1 MELIKLEN
9 IHKTYYRGELEIPV
23 LQGVSLRIE
32 PGEMIALV
40 GTSGSGKSTL
50 MNIVGCLD
58 RPTAGKYWLDGQEIS
73 AIPAEQRAVVR
84 NLKIGFVFQN
94 FNLLPRTSALQ
105 NVMMPLNYTAAHLTN
120 QECRHR
126 AEAALQLV
134 GLGDRM
140 DHEPSQLSGG
150 QQQRV
155 AIARALINRPPVLFA
170 DEPTGNLDS
179 RTTEDVLKMFQKL
192 NEEEGLTIII
202 VTHDENVARHTKRI
216 IRMKDGMIIEE
227 GAPQNRLAA
236 GPDKPT
242 KAGKA
247 LPDEHETSGDIIKAG
262 WRILRLALH
271 ALRRNIMRSLLTC
284 LGIIIGIAAVIAM
297 MEIGRG
303 SSYSIE
309 QTISSLG
316 ANVIQMDPN
325 DTVVGGV
332 SSGGGGRVTLTP
344 ADADAV
350 RTECSA
356 VKWVAP
362 SVDCRAQVI
371 YGNHNWNPDRVL
383 GTAPD
388 FFSIRK
394 WSLAEGDFFTEE
406 DVRSLAPVCL
416 IGQTIVR
423 QLFGEEAPLGKEIR
437 VKNIGMKVVGVL
449 NRKGANM
456 MGRDQDDLIIAPWTT
471 VKFRVTGVR
480 QSVSSGGSSSS
491 APQMNSLNQIYPNQ
505 SVQLFPQQSSV
516 QAADMPQMTR
526 FTDLDDVWISAATP
540 QDIPVAIR
548 QITSLM
554 RDRHHIQPGAP
565 DDFRI
570 RDLTEISQ
578 ALASTSHVMTNLLL
592 VVALISLVVGG
603 VGIMNIMLVSVTERT
618 REIGLRM
625 AVGARAK
632 DILRQ
637 FLVEAVVLCLAGGIV
652 GILLGHGASF
662 AITAL
667 LHWPTIPSLPA
678 IIAAVAVSVTVGI
691 VFGYYPAWKASRLD
705 PIEALRYE

>member
-1 MELIKLEN
+1 MELIRLDN
-9 IHKTYYRGELEIPV
+9 VHKTYYRGELEIPV
-23 LQGVSLRIE
+23 LQGVSLKINR
-32 PGEMIALV
+32 GELIALV
-40 GTSGSGKSTL
+40 GVSGSGKSTL
-50 MNIVGCLD
+50 MNILGCLD
-58 RPTAGKYWLDGQEIS
+58 RPTSGAYWLDGQEIS
-73 AIPAEQRAVVR
+73 SLSPEQRAGLR
-84 NLKIGFVFQN
+84 NTKIGFVFQN

-105 NVMMPLNYTAAHLTN
+105 NVLMPLNYMAGHLSDE
-120 QECRHR
+120 ECRDR
-126 AEAALQLV
+126 AEKMLGLV

-155 AIARALINRPPVLFA
+155 AIARSLINQPRVLFA

-179 RTTEDVLKMFQKL
+179 RTAEDVLRMFQKL
-192 NEEEGLTIII
+192 NQEEGITIII
-202 VTHDENVARHTKRI
+202 VTHDENVARHTERVIRI
-216 IRMKDGMIIEE
+216 KDGMIIEE
-227 GAPQNRLAA
+227 GAPQKMLSEALAKKSNA
-236 GPDKPT
+236 GAP
-242 KAGKA
+242 ASSQG
-247 LPDEHETSGDIIKAG
+247 ETGWDVVKSG
-262 WRILRLALH
+262 WRVLRMALH

-303 SSYSIE
+303 SSNSIE
-309 QTISSLG
+309 QTIASLG

-325 DTVVGGV
+325 DTMVGGV

-350 RTECSA
+350 RVECSA

-362 SVDCRAQVI
+362 SVDCRAQLI
-371 YGNHNWNPDRVL
+371 YGSHNWNVDRVL
-383 GTAPD
+383 GTSPD
-388 FFSIRK
+388 FFTIRK
-394 WSLAEGDFFTEE
+394 WNLAEGDRFTDE
-406 DVRSLAPVCL
+406 DVRSLAAVCI

-423 QLFGEEAPLGKEIR
+423 QLFGDESPLGKEIR
-437 VKNIGMKVVGVL
+437 IKNVGMKVIGIL
-449 NRKGANM
+449 IPKGADM
-456 MGRDQDDLIIAPWTT
+456 RGRDQDDLVIAPWTT
-471 VKFRVTGVR
+471 VKFRITGVR
-480 QSVSSGGSSSS
+480 QSAQSTAAAAS
-491 APQMNSLNQIYPNQ
+491 ASQVNTLNQLYPNQ
-505 SVQLFPQQSSV
+505 QVQLYPQQSAI

-526 FTDLDDVWISAATP
+526 FTDLDDIWISAATP
-540 QDIPVAIR
+540 RDIPVAIR

-554 RDRHHIQPGAP
+554 RDRHHIRPGAP

-570 RDLTEISQ
+570 RNLTELSQ
-578 ALASTSHVMTNLLL
+578 ALASTSRVMTNLLL

-625 AVGARAK
+625 AVGARAR

-637 FLVEAVVLCLAGGIV
+637 FLVEAVVLCLAGGIA
-652 GILLGHGASF
+652 GILLGRGASV

-667 LHWPTIPSLPA
+667 LQWPTIASLPA

>member
-1 MELIKLEN
+1 MELIRLED
-9 IHKTYYRGELEIPV
+9 IHKIYYRGALEIPV
-23 LQGVSLRIE
+23 LQGVSLKIE

-40 GTSGSGKSTL
+40 GASGSGKSTL

-58 RPTAGKYWLDGQEIS
+58 RPTSGKYWLAGQDIS
-73 AIPAEQRAVVR
+73 SISAEQRAMVR

-105 NVMMPLNYTAAHLTN
+105 NVMMPLNYTAAHLSD
-120 QECRHR
+120 QECRDR
-126 AEAALQLV
+126 AEAALRLV

-202 VTHDENVARHTKRI
+202 VTHDENVARHTKRV

-227 GAPQNRLAA
+227 GAPQNRLRSAPDNTARA
-236 GPDKPT
+236 GRPLP
-242 KAGKA
+242 AG
-247 LPDEHETSGDIIKAG
+247 HETSGDFIKAG

-271 ALRRNIMRSLLTC
+271 ALRRNVMRSLLTC

-309 QTISSLG
+309 QTIGSLG

-350 RTECSA
+350 RAECSA

-362 SVDCRAQVI
+362 SVDCRAQII

-383 GTAPD
+383 GTTPD
-388 FFSIRK
+388 FLAIRK
-394 WSLAEGDFFTEE
+394 WDLAEGDLFSED
-406 DVRSLAPVCL
+406 DVRDTAAVCV

-423 QLFGEEAPLGKEIR
+423 QLFGTESPLGKEIR
-437 VKNIGMKVVGVL
+437 VKNIGMKVLGVL
-449 NRKGANM
+449 SRKGANM

-480 QSVSSGGSSSS
+480 QSAPSGGGSASSF
-491 APQMNSLNQIYPNQ
+491 QMNSLNQIYPNQ
-505 SVQLFPQQSSV
+505 SVQLFPQASSIQTV
-516 QAADMPQMTR
+516 DMPQMTR

-540 QDIPVAIR
+540 HDIPAAIR
-548 QITSLM
+548 QVTSLM
-554 RDRHHIQPGAP
+554 RDRHHIRPGAP

-578 ALASTSHVMTNLLL
+578 ALASTSRVMTNLLL

-637 FLVEAVVLCLAGGIV
+637 FLVEAMVLCLAGGIV
-652 GILLGHGASF
+652 GILLGRGASF
-662 AITAL
+662 AITAW

-678 IIAAVAVSVTVGI
+678 IIAAVAVSATVGI
-691 VFGYYPAWKASRLD
+691 VFGFYPAWKASRLD